1 MPDSKPRKP
10 AHARAAQEHHHWD
23 DAAWDDE
30 RCQQARKLLKRRRIG
45 FHPITDRL
53 SRLSHRLF
61 GTPWVRHL
69 TLTLAGLAV
78 VAAIA
83 FGSLWLRL
91 GAGPINLDIFTPW
104 LASAIEENLGRDHTV
119 EVGGTQIERA
129 GRIRI
134 AVRLRDIVVRD
145 RSHAIVATAPKA
157 EVRLSGMALLIGRL
171 RAESLRLVGAELSVR
186 ITADG
191 EIIVTTAGTTQPL
204 ATGKVPVKQVGVAVE
219 GGQQPAAPSAPL
231 PVPAQIPADA
241 AQAATSGILALLEW
255 LDTAG
260 SKGLDGQSLDEIG
273 LRSGVLSVDDQ
284 QSKSSFKFENISLS
298 LRRPAA
304 GGVAM
309 SVGEEGANAWTLK
322 VGVGAPSN
330 GVRSFEIAADK
341 VPTKNLLLAARLKDF
356 SFTTDGMPLS
366 GMVRGEVGRDGLP
379 TYLAGDFSI
388 GKGDLID
395 RNTPEYPMH
404 IDRMDMKVEWDA
416 GRRVMVAPFQITSGS
431 NRLTLLAHLEPPND
445 RVPNWQLGLS
455 GGTIVLTDVNNANP
469 VIFNRVAVRVRFDT
483 ERRRVLLTQ
492 CDISNGDVG
501 IAGSGSIDY
510 STPETR
516 VTLGLAGTPMS
527 ATVLKN
533 IWPILV
539 VPEVREWTIERIASG
554 ALQQL
559 DIAVN
564 APVHTLARGGP
575 PIPDG
580 GLSVNF
586 AATNVVLHPLDGLPS
601 VRDAD
606 MKGHITGRTA
616 TVTIGQGGVDTPA
629 GRKLNVSDVVFEV
642 PDLVPK
648 PAPARV
654 RFRIEGPVPAAA
666 EVLQSERLS
675 DVNETPIDPN
685 TSKGNVVAQV
695 TLKMPLKNALTKEE
709 TSYSINVDLGA
720 LAVDKLALN
729 QKLEANSLKVVADNQ
744 GYRVKG
750 DVKIAGQP
758 AALDYR
764 KNADGDADVR
774 LATTLDDAARAK
786 LGVDLGSGVSGAI
799 PVKLSGKIGTGEHD
813 SRFGVEAD
821 LTAAKIDNI
830 LPGWTK
836 VAGKAS
842 RLTFNVVQKPQGTRF
857 EDVLVEGNGA
867 LIRGAV
873 EIDQNNDLVSAIFPT
888 FNPSEGDKA
897 SLKAERA
904 TDGTLK
910 VTLRGDV
917 FDGRGFIKGAMSG
930 NTADSKS
937 KQKLGDVDIDAKL
950 GAVAGFYGEA
960 IRGVDIKL
968 SRRNGT
974 IRTFSLAGKLGR
986 DTPINGSLRTRPQ
999 GRELLYVETNDA
1011 GAFFRFTDTYAK
1023 MFGGQMWVAMDPPT
1037 ADSAPQEGL
1046 LNVSNFT
1053 VKGEAAL
1060 DRVVSNG
1067 GGGTPSGVSFQRMR
1081 AEFTRQTGQL
1091 RIKDGVV
1098 RGPAVGA
1105 TIEGDINYPANQV
1118 RMSGT
1123 FVPMYGLNNMFG
1135 QIPIVGLVLGGGSN
1149 EGLIGITYEVVG
1161 TPGAPV
1167 LRVNPISAMA
1177 PGVFRKIFEF
1187 GTGRQNSQN
1196 DFGAAN

>member
-1 MPDSKPRKP
+1 MPDSKPQKS
-10 AHARAAQEHHHWD
+10 AHARAAERRHHWD

-53 SRLSHRLF
+53 GRLSHRLF
-61 GTPWVRHL
+61 GTPWIRHL
-69 TLTLAGLAV
+69 ALTLASLAV

-83 FGSLWLRL
+83 FGGLWLRL

-104 LASAIEENLGRDHTV
+104 LASAIEENLGREHTV

-145 RSHAIVATAPKA
+145 HSHAIVATAPKA
-157 EVRLSGMALLIGRL
+157 EVRLSGMALLLGRL

-204 ATGKVPVKQVGVAVE
+204 ATGKVPVKQVDVTAP
-219 GGQQPAAPSAPL
+219 GQQPAIPSA
-231 PVPAQIPADA
+231 VSSPAAPADIHP
-241 AQAATSGILALLEW
+241 AATSGILALLEW

-309 SVGEEGANAWTLK
+309 AVGEEGANAWTLK

-330 GVRSFEIAADK
+330 GVRAFEIAADK
-341 VPTKNLLLAARLKDF
+341 VPSKNLLLAARLKDF
-356 SFTTDGMPLS
+356 SFTTDGMLLS
-366 GMVRGEVGRDGLP
+366 GVVRGEVGRDGLP
-379 TYLAGDFSI
+379 TYLAGDLSI

-416 GRRVMVAPFQITSGS
+416 GRRVMVAPFQVTSGS

-533 IWPILV
+533 IWPVLI

-554 ALQQL
+554 SLQQL

-586 AATNVVLHPLDGLPS
+586 AANNVVLHPLDGLPS

-675 DVNETPIDPN
+675 DVSDTPIDPN
-685 TSKGNVVAQV
+685 TSKGTVAAVVA
-695 TLKMPLKNALTKEE
+695 LRMPLKNALTKED
-709 TSYSINVDLGA
+709 TSYTINVDLSA
-720 LAVDKLALN
+720 LAVDKLAMN
-729 QKLEANSLKVVADNQ
+729 QKLEATTLKVVADNQ

-764 KNADGDADVR
+764 KNADGDADIR

-799 PVKLSGKIGTGEHD
+799 PIKLSGKVGIGDHD

-821 LTAAKIDNI
+821 LTGAKIDNI

-842 RLTFNVVQKPQGTRF
+842 RMTFNVVQKPQGTRF

-873 EIDQNNDLVSAIFPT
+873 EVDQNNDLVSAIFPT

-904 TDGTLK
+904 TDGSLK

-917 FDGRGFIKGAMSG
+917 FDGRGFIKSAMSG
-930 NTADSKS
+930 TTTDAKS
-937 KQKLGDVDIDAKL
+937 KQRLGDIDVDAKV
-950 GAVAGFYGEA
+950 GAIAGFYGEA

-968 SRRNGT
+968 SRRNGVF
-974 IRTFSLAGKLGR
+974 RTFSLTGKLGR
-986 DTPINGSLRTRPQ
+986 DTPINGSLRARPQ

-1037 ADSAPQEGL
+1037 ADGAPQEGL
-1046 LNVSNFT
+1046 LNVSDFT

-1067 GGGTPSGVSFQRMR
+1067 GGGASSGVSFQRMR

-1187 GTGRQNSQN
+1187 GTGRQNLPN

>member
-1 MPDSKPRKP
+1 MPDSKPQKP
-10 AHARAAQEHHHWD
+10 AHAKAARQHHYCD

-53 SRLSHRLF
+53 GRLSHGLF

-78 VAAIA
+78 LAAIA
-83 FGSLWLRL
+83 FGGVWLRL

-204 ATGKVPVKQVGVAVE
+204 ATGKVPVKQVGTSAAVS
-219 GGQQPAAPSAPL
+219 GQEASVPSAPL
-231 PVPAQIPADA
+231 PTPLPADA
-241 AQAATSGILALLEW
+241 TQAATSGILALLEW

-260 SKGLDGQSLDEIG
+260 SKGLDGQSLNEIG

-341 VPTKNLLLAARLKDF
+341 VPSKNLLLAARLKDF
-356 SFTTDGMPLS
+356 SFTTDGMALS

-379 TYLAGDFSI
+379 TYLAGDVSI

-404 IDRMDMKVEWDA
+404 VDRMDMKIEWDA

-469 VIFNRVAVRVRFDT
+469 VIFNRVSVRVRFDT
-483 ERRRVLLTQ
+483 EKRRVLLTQ

-539 VPEVREWTIERIASG
+539 VPEVREWTIQRIASG
-554 ALQQL
+554 SLQQL

-675 DVNETPIDPN
+675 DVNQTAIDPN

-709 TSYSINVDLGA
+709 TSYAINVDLGA

-729 QKLEANSLKVVADNQ
+729 QKLEANSLKVMADNQ

-774 LATTLDDAARAK
+774 LAATLDDAARAK
-786 LGVDLGSGVSGAI
+786 LGVDLGPGVSGAI

-836 VAGKAS
+836 VSGKAS
-842 RLTFNVVQKPQGTRF
+842 RLTLNVVQKPQGTRF
-857 EDVLVEGNGA
+857 EDVLIEGNGA

-873 EIDQNNDLVSAIFPT
+873 EVDQNNDLVSAIFPT

-897 SLKAERA
+897 SLKAERVA
-904 TDGTLK
+904 DGTLK

-930 NTADSKS
+930 NTTDSKS

-986 DTPINGSLRTRPQ
+986 DTPINGSLRARPQ

-1037 ADSAPQEGL
+1037 PDGAPQEGL

-1053 VKGEAAL
+1053 VKARRRSIAWCPTAAAGPL
-1060 DRVVSNG
+1060 
-1067 GGGTPSGVSFQRMR
+1067 
-1081 AEFTRQTGQL
+1081 AE
-1091 RIKDGVV
+1091 
-1098 RGPAVGA
+1098 
-1105 TIEGDINYPANQV
+1105 
-1118 RMSGT
+1118 
-1123 FVPMYGLNNMFG
+1123 
-1135 QIPIVGLVLGGGSN
+1135 
-1149 EGLIGITYEVVG
+1149 
-1161 TPGAPV
+1161 
-1167 LRVNPISAMA
+1167 
-1177 PGVFRKIFEF
+1177 
-1187 GTGRQNSQN
+1187 
-1196 DFGAAN
+1196 